1 MVTILIFV
9 GCCLRGSIWIGI
21 QEMEIVCC
29 ARSLMDPVGMAVTVE
44 NSAASARME
53 YMPEIAMMVRS
64 LHPSSFFLLL
74 FQLVPKPSNDRHMQL
89 VDGTKQNAC
98 VEL

>member
-29 ARSLMDPVGMAVTVE
+29 ARSPMDAVGMAVTEE

-64 LHPSSFFLLL
+64 LHPSSYL
-74 FQLVPKPSNDRHMQL
+74 FIIISI
-89 VDGTKQNAC
+89 GS
-98 VEL
+98 